1 MARPV
6 GGINLST
13 NFGLQASLPLDA
25 RNLVSK
31 VADLAS
37 FNKSVIEDGHIVYC
51 KEDSKFYYFDSTTDA
66 FKDLFS
72 VNGIGQV
79 ENYSVLPTSGIS
91 TGTIIYV
98 KNPYNVGVNDVRP
111 AGFYIYDG
119 NKWTIFDVSENTTTI
134 TFTEPTTME
143 VGGIPLGTSYPDGIK
158 VANLIFDLLHP
169 YVAPDVT
176 MVLGQSKGGNYPEAD
191 TARLGTIEL
200 TSVGGSVPAF
210 KDAYGDALAHVK
222 FYIDDVL
229 QDLTGESVI
238 VDATRNRCVITFT
251 SGIKLFNLT
260 YENDGTIKQTKFNF
274 KVVITVDNHDIVCED
289 YYNFTKPFYYSDTK
303 VKMVDAA
310 DEPGLDASTGG
321 DNNAYLRPAHIITMS
336 KYTKAPEGDTLAVI
350 GYSTNNS
357 YHVFA
362 YPASFG
368 NCTKILDENGFDI
381 TNSYK
386 YRTMSGIDPN
396 VEYLVYQS
404 ANKCS
409 LQHFT
414 ITFKVE
420 YK

>member
-1 MARPV
+1 MAKPV
-6 GGINLST
+6 GGINLIT
-13 NFGLQASLPLDA
+13 NFGLDASLPLDA
-25 RNLVSK
+25 RNLISTK
-31 VADLAS
+31 ADLAL
-37 FNKSVIEDGHIVYC
+37 FNKNVIEDGHIVYC
-51 KEDSKFYYFDSTTDA
+51 KEDSKFYYFDSTLNK

-79 ENYSVLPTSGIS
+79 ENYSLLPISGI
-91 TGTIIYV
+91 TNGTIIYV
-98 KNPYNVGVNDVRP
+98 KNPYAVAVNDTKP
-111 AGFYIYDG
+111 AGFYIYNG
-119 NKWTIFDVSENTTTI
+119 SNWVVFDVSENTTTI
-134 TFTEPTTME
+134 KFTEPTTME

-158 VANLIFDLLHP
+158 IGNLIYDLLHP

-191 TARLGTIEL
+191 TARLGVIEL

-210 KDAYGDALAHVK
+210 KDVYDDTLANVK
-222 FYIDDVL
+222 FYIDGVEQNL
-229 QDLTGESVI
+229 SNESII
-238 VDATRNRCVITFT
+238 VTADKEKCTITFT
-251 SGIKLFNLT
+251 TGDKEFNLT
-260 YENDGTIKQTKFNF
+260 YNEDGTIKQTKYNF
-274 KVVITVDNHDIVCED
+274 KVVVIVDGHEIVCED
-289 YYNFTKPFYYSDTK
+289 YYNFTKPFYYGDTSI
-303 VKMVDAA
+303 KMVEAV
-310 DEPGLDASTGG
+310 DEPALGG
-321 DNNAYLRPAHIITMS
+321 DNNAYLRPGHITSMS
-336 KYTKAPEGDTLAVI
+336 KYTKAPEGDTLAII

-386 YRTMSGIDPN
+386 YRTMNGIDSN

-420 YK
+420 Y

>member
-1 MARPV
+1 MAKPV
-6 GGINLST
+6 GGINLTT
-13 NFGLQASLPLDA
+13 NFGLNASLPLDA
-25 RNLVSK
+25 RNLISTK
-31 VADLAS
+31 ADLAL

-51 KEDSKFYYFDSTTDA
+51 KEDSKFYYFDSTLNT

-79 ENYSVLPTSGIS
+79 ENYSLLPTSGI
-91 TGTIIYV
+91 TNGTIIYV
-98 KNPYNVGVNDVRP
+98 KNPYAVAVNDTKP
-111 AGFYIYDG
+111 AGFYIYNGG
-119 NKWTIFDVSENTTTI
+119 NWVVFDVSENTTTI
-134 TFTEPTTME
+134 KFTEPTTME

-158 VANLIFDLLHP
+158 IGNLIYDLLHP

-176 MVLGQSKGGNYPEAD
+176 MVLGQSKGGNYPETD
-191 TARLGTIEL
+191 TARLGVIEL

-210 KDAYGDALAHVK
+210 KDVYDDTLANIK
-222 FYIDDVL
+222 FYIDGVE
-229 QDLTGESVI
+229 QDLSNESII
-238 VDATRNRCVITFT
+238 VTADKEKCTITFT
-251 SGIKLFNLT
+251 TGYKEFNLT
-260 YENDGTIKQTKFNF
+260 YNEDGTIKQTKYNF
-274 KVVITVDNHDIVCED
+274 KVVVIVDGHEIVCED
-289 YYNFTKPFYYSDTK
+289 YYNFTKPFYYGDTSI
-303 VKMVDAA
+303 KMVEAV
-310 DEPGLDASTGG
+310 DEPALGG
-321 DNNAYLRPAHIITMS
+321 DNNAYLRPGHITSMS
-336 KYTKAPEGDTLAVI
+336 KYTKAPEGDTLAII

-386 YRTMSGIDPN
+386 YRTMNGIDSN

-420 YK
+420 Y